1 MGVLAL
7 NRLSNPF
14 DNRTMSLRD
23 SFLADLWQFLRG
35 DRAVAEFEQWIYA
48 HSNELESRIGKQLAL
63 EVLASDFR
71 SSAAVA
77 GVKQLLR
84 EYAERESELECR
96 CITLPTLAVIDMG
109 EESEPVLET
118 IEERRSRGEPFWW
131 LWCGECTRCGQ
142 WWLVGQEE
150 RQNDV
155 FCLRRLNGDDVTGLV
170 ETNVWPPDFDSY
182 EALLRLGFDAGKRV
196 QFADPEEANSLRWT
210 IADLAKARPGIRVS
224 ELAEL
229 LNLEIKTARVLARR
243 AERDDG
249 AVIEFDQDAV

>member
-1 MGVLAL
+1 MT
-7 NRLSNPF
+7 NPR
-14 DNRTMSLRD
+14 RTMSRRD
-23 SFLADLWQFLRG
+23 PFLADLWQFVRG
-35 DRAVAEFEQWIYA
+35 DGELAEFEQWIYA
-48 HSNELESRIGKQLAL
+48 HSGELESRLGKQQTL
-63 EVLASDFR
+63 EVLASNFR
-71 SSAAVA
+71 SREAVG
-77 GVKQLLR
+77 GVRQLLR

-109 EESEPVLET
+109 EESEPVMAT
-118 IEERRSRGEPFWW
+118 IEERRPRGEPFWW

-182 EALLRLGFDAGKRV
+182 EALLRLGFEAGKRV
-196 QFADPEEANSLRWT
+196 RFDDPEEAKSLRWT

-229 LNLEIKTARVLARR
+229 LNLEINTARVLARR